1 MGGGISKG
9 FEEMQKNQ
17 KKTML
22 ESQERM
28 RRVMLAQQVAIAR
41 DRVDWML
48 GAWAS
53 AALAGSVATLRG
65 VKLPPAAAA
74 PFLVYTVVLAYQWDF
89 AYGNKTERINNT
101 FNRIVNTEKHW
112 FLPFDTKSIPGD
124 VDRESNEERAD
135 ITIKVVHEDKTAN
148 RIASNTPPPSSTSEN
163 NKQQK

>member
-65 VKLPPAAAA
+65 VKLPPAAGF
-74 PFLVYTVVLAYQWDF
+74 PSLF
-89 AYGNKTERINNT
+89 
-101 FNRIVNTEKHW
+101 IV
-112 FLPFDTKSIPGD
+112 
-124 VDRESNEERAD
+124 
-135 ITIKVVHEDKTAN
+135 
-148 RIASNTPPPSSTSEN
+148 
-163 NKQQK
+163 